1 MKENCPTVFPY
12 YGGKFTLSK
21 QLVSML
27 PQHDRY
33 IEVFFG
39 GGSMFFRKHKVR
51 ENVLNDLHD
60 DVINLY
66 ISIAEDFDT
75 FKHYAKNILLSRTL
89 HETYRKE
96 IHTEHKVIIPD
107 VKRAAKYFFILK
119 TAFNKTPFLPL
130 SSVAKWND
138 EILDDLELSRKKLN
152 DTFIEN
158 MDFRKL
164 IDKYEPRQGDVWYL
178 DPPYV
183 AATERNDYYIHSFD
197 WNDHIDLCDMCHK
210 IDDSGG
216 KFMLSYDNKATVRDM
231 YDKFYITEIPIKYT
245 GQLHSDEKK
254 IELVIT
260 NFKPIK
266 KQMSLFDDKEV
277 S

>member
-1 MKENCPTVFPY
+1 MKNDCPTVFPY

-21 QLVSML
+21 QLVKML
-27 PQHDRY
+27 PRHDRY

-39 GGSMFFRKHKVR
+39 GGSMFFRKDKAKI
-51 ENVLNDLHD
+51 NILNDLHN

-66 ISIAEDFDT
+66 ISIAEDFEK
-75 FKHYAKNILLSRTL
+75 FKHYAKHILLSRTL
-89 HETYRKE
+89 HETYRKK
-96 IHTEHKVIIPD
+96 IHAEDKIDIPD
-107 VKRAAKYFFILK
+107 VKRAAEYFFIIK

-138 EILDDLELSRKKLN
+138 EILDDLELSRQKLN

-164 IDKYEPRQGDVWYL
+164 IDKYEPKEGDVWYL

-183 AATERNDYYIHSFD
+183 AATKRNDYYIHSFN
-197 WNDHIDLCDMCHK
+197 WNDHIDLCAMCHE

-216 KFMLSYDNKATVRDM
+216 KFMLSYDNSPAIWDM
-231 YDKFYITEIPIKYT
+231 YKHWRIVEIPIKYT
-245 GQLHSDEKK
+245 GQLHSEEKK

-260 NFKPIK
+260 NYVPEE
-266 KQMSLFDDKEV
+266 KQISLFKE
-277 S
+277 